1 MSVKLLIC
9 GRRRPGQSLS
19 THRHHMKNV
28 HGVMVLDYI
37 AADPDH
43 APRTYVQNHAFDG
56 WFAAG
61 DPSQNPLA
69 LARDFITEIGFP
81 DMPSVKASRE
91 TEFYLTHLKPDEPRM
106 VDDATVFGMPVRET
120 VVAGDEVAGGP
131 IKIFVM
137 MPKAEDRDAFNAE
150 WARRVAN
157 APVAR
162 NFRHSHCTPLV
173 PAPVAGVDIFWLGDA
188 DVAAAF
194 AEDYRAQVIAGM
206 EADGLLAPNSTLVL
220 LAQEYILFAGA
231 DASKMRA

>member
-19 THRHHMKNV
+19 AHRHHMKNV
-28 HGVMVLDYI
+28 HGAMVLDYI

-43 APRTYVQNHAFDG
+43 APRHYVQNHAFDG

-106 VDDATVFGMPVRET
+106 VDDASVFGMPVRET
-120 VVAGDEVAGGP
+120 VVAATRVGWTDQGLCDDAEGCGWRSFFKTLGRDGCAGRLR
-131 IKIFVM
+131 
-137 MPKAEDRDAFNAE
+137 AESAPLSI
-150 WARRVAN
+150 ARRWCQRRLQVSTSSGCQM
-157 APVAR
+157 R
-162 NFRHSHCTPLV
+162 MPLSFCGRL
-173 PAPVAGVDIFWLGDA
+173 PRPSDCWNGSRWPSCSPIQRLC
-188 DVAAAF
+188 
-194 AEDYRAQVIAGM
+194 
-206 EADGLLAPNSTLVL
+206 
-220 LAQEYILFAGA
+220 
-231 DASKMRA
+231 